1 MGNFRIAF
9 ESWDFKELSKVH
21 MSKCL
26 FALIECVKSSV
37 EHNSYL
43 SIGQIF
49 YYLNWDRRQ
58 LVARLKMTS
67 C

>member
-49 YYLNWDRRQ
+49 YYL
-58 LVARLKMTS
+58 S
-67 C
+67 